1 MKKNIIV
8 IFAILIGNLFAF
20 AQRHEIGIQLGTS
33 NLVGDIGKTK
43 YLNPFPNNLDNISN
57 EGIPFYG
64 AIMYR
69 MNFNP
74 YQSLDLDLHIIMF
87 SLMINTLKNIID
99 KIEDILSEFSL

>member
-43 YLNPFPNNLDNISN
+43 YFILFQKTFNKKTLFFALFFNELIFILPNP
-57 EGIPFYG
+57 
-64 AIMYR
+64 
-69 MNFNP
+69 
-74 YQSLDLDLHIIMF
+74 
-87 SLMINTLKNIID
+87 
-99 KIEDILSEFSL
+99 